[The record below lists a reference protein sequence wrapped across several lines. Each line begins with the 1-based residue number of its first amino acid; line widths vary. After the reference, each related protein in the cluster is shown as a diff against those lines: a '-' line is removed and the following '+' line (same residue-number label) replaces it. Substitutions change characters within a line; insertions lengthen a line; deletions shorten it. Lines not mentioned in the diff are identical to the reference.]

1 LIFIYN
7 TFFFYIFGRI
17 FKLKLKPQT
26 MNKQLLLIFA
36 AVLVFFNVHSQNKS
50 YWTAHNQNSDKII
63 TDKAVA
69 RDNFP
74 KQFKLYDLNSNSL
87 RQELFTL
94 LDNQKGKL
102 TTIIS
107 LPNAD
112 GQIEQFEVNEAS
124 NFDTELQ
131 AKFPEIRAYS
141 GKGITDRYATLKMS
155 ISPQGIQTMV
165 FRTDKENEFIEAYSK
180 DHTVYA
186 VFKSQRNKSNL
197 GWSCTTA
204 EEKSVFEYTSK
215 SATGSNTNQSSAGQ
229 LKTMRLALSCNAEY
243 SNHFGAF
250 NASQVALVLDA
261 FNATLTRCNGVYEKD
276 LGVHMNLVANTTNV
290 IYYVPSSDP
299 YSNSISSWNTSLQI
313 ALNTTLSG
321 IGTSL
326 SINNAA
332 YDIGHM
338 FGKTGGGG
346 NAGCIGCICVDGID
360 SGTGATKGRGITS
373 PSNGVPSGDSFDIDY
388 VVHEMGHQ
396 MGANHTFS
404 NGNEGLGVN
413 KEVGSGITIMGYAG
427 ITNEDVAAHS
437 IDIFHEASIEQI
449 QNNLAG
455 RICIVSTPLTT
466 NATPVVQAVGNFIIP
481 MSTPFVLTGVAT
493 DANETDVLTYCWE
506 QNDDGGSS
514 TGANS
519 TASETKTIG
528 PNFLSWNPTA
538 SPSRYF
544 PKLES
549 VIANSNTTS
558 QDGGTPG
565 FLSEA
570 LSSVSRAL
578 NFRLTVRDNVAYS
591 ATAPVKVGQTA
602 YTDMVVNVT
611 STAGPFLVNAPDS
624 NVSWVVGSNQTVTWN
639 VAGTT
644 ANGVNAS
651 YVDIFLS
658 TDGGFTYPVQ
668 LASKVPNNGSS
679 VITVP
684 NITRLTNRIMV
695 KGYKHIFFD
704 ISNADFAITA
714 PTSSFAI
721 AYNGLA
727 EQQNKQTCQGGNA
740 VYTIPYT
747 AYAGFTGTT
756 IFTATGLPAGVTATF
771 VPSSLSAS
779 GTVTMTVAATSSAG
793 AGLIPINV
801 SATSG
806 ATVKTAAFYVEIFNA
821 NFGTQALT
829 SPADLATTINP
840 LSVVLTWPVNAA
852 AISYDLQI
860 ATNSNFST
868 IIRTVNVTTN
878 SYAPPG
884 LLDATNYYWRVL
896 PKSPSCSGA
905 YSAGYRFTTGQL
917 VCFTNIAAD
926 TPVLIPDVANT
937 APIISTIT
945 LASTDMVSDLN
956 VTIDVNHTWV
966 NDMTI
971 LLISPTGTE
980 IRLVARPCTF
990 AALSNITA
998 TFDDSGNTVVCATS
1012 PAIYGTVKPL
1022 QQLSGFNGQPI
1033 NGVWQLKVLD
1043 PYNEDGGAINS
1054 WSLNICSLRQAV
1066 MAVVDNSLSNFVLYP
1081 NPNKGN
1087 FTVQFNSSSSNEIA
1101 ISVHDMRGRT
1111 ILNNKYSNT
1120 GLFSQN
1126 VQLDQVQSGVYL
1138 VTVQDGDKKVVKR
1151 IIIE

>member
-1 LIFIYN
+1 
-7 TFFFYIFGRI
+7 
-17 FKLKLKPQT
+17 
-26 MNKQLLLIFA
+26 MNKQLLLLFA
-36 AVLVFFNVHSQNKS
+36 AILFFCNVHGQNKN
-50 YWTAHNQNSDKII
+50 YWTEYNQNKDKII
-63 TDKAVA
+63 TDKSVA

-74 KQFKLYDLNSNSL
+74 KQFKLYALNINPL

-94 LDNQKGKL
+94 VESQKGKH

-124 NFDTELQ
+124 NFDAELQ

-141 GKGITDRYATLKMS
+141 GKGITDRYATLKLS

-165 FRTDKENEFIEAYSK
+165 FRTDKENEFIEAYSQ
-180 DHTVYA
+180 DHTIYA

-204 EEKSVFEYTSK
+204 EEKSVLENTSK
-215 SATGSNTNQSSAGQ
+215 SAIGSNTNQSSAGQ

-243 SNHFGAF
+243 SRYFGATS
-250 NASQVALVLDA
+250 AAQVGLVLAA
-261 FNATLTRCNGVYEKD
+261 FNATLARCNGVYEKD
-276 LGVHMNLVANTTNV
+276 LGVHLNLVASSTNV
-290 IYYVPSSDP
+290 IYYVPTTDP
-299 YSNSISSWNTSLQI
+299 YSTNLSTWNVSLQNT
-313 ALNTTLSG
+313 LSSNLTGVGTTLAA
-321 IGTSL
+321 
-326 SINNAA
+326 NNAA

-338 FGKTGGGG
+338 FGGSGGGG
-346 NAGCIGCICVDGID
+346 SAGCIGCVCVDDTSATNDTNKG
-360 SGTGATKGRGITS
+360 SGYTAPG
-373 PSNGVPSGDSFDIDY
+373 NSGPQGDYFDIDY

-404 NGNEGLGVN
+404 IGNEGRGVN

-427 ITNEDVAAHS
+427 ITDADVAAHS
-437 IDIFHEASIEQI
+437 IDIFHQASIEQI
-449 QNNLAG
+449 QNNLENKT
-455 RICIVSTPLTT
+455 CPVSTSLTA

-493 DANETDVLTYCWE
+493 DANATDALTYCWE
-506 QNDDGGSS
+506 QNDDVGSS

-519 TASETKTIG
+519 TASETKTVG
-528 PNFLSWNPTA
+528 PNFLSWYPTV

-549 VIANSNTTS
+549 IIANSNITNE
-558 QDGGTPG
+558 DGGTPG

-570 LSSVSRAL
+570 LSSVSRVL
-578 NFRLTVRDNVAYS
+578 NFRLTVRDNAPYR

-602 YTDMVVNVT
+602 YTDMAVNVT
-611 STAGPFLVNAPDS
+611 TTAGPFLVNSPNTAI
-624 NVSWVVGSNQTVTWN
+624 SWAVGSNQNVTWS

-644 ANGVNAS
+644 ANGVNAA

-658 TDGGFTYPVQ
+658 TDGGYTYPIQ
-668 LASKVPNNGSS
+668 LASKVPNNGSAS
-679 VITVP
+679 VTVP
-684 NITRLTNRIMV
+684 NNAGLTNRIMV

-704 ISNADFAITA
+704 ISNADFVISA

-721 AYNGLA
+721 AFNGVA
-727 EQQNKQTCQGGNA
+727 EQQNKQVCQGSNA

-756 IFTATGLPAGVTATF
+756 TFTATGLPAGVTATF
-771 VPSSLSAS
+771 VPSSLTAS
-779 GTVTMTVAATSSAG
+779 GTVTMTVATTSNAT

-806 ATVKTAAFYVEIFNA
+806 STVKTAIFYIEIFNS

-852 AISYDLQI
+852 AISYDVQI
-860 ATNSNFST
+860 ATNANFST
-868 IIRTVNVTTN
+868 IIRTTNVATN
-878 SYAPPG
+878 SYASPG

-896 PKSPSCSGA
+896 PKSLFCSGT

-917 VCFTNIAAD
+917 ICLTNDATD
-926 TPVLIPDVANT
+926 TPVDIPTVINT
-937 APIISTIT
+937 TPIISRIT
-945 LASTDMVSDLN
+945 LASTDMVSDVN
-956 VTIDVNHTWV
+956 VTVDISHTWV

-971 LLISPTGTE
+971 SLISPTGTE
-980 IRLVARPCTF
+980 IQLVARPCTN
-990 AALSNITA
+990 ASLLNITA
-998 TFDDSGNTVVCATS
+998 TFDDSGSALVCATN
-1012 PAIYGTVKPL
+1012 PAINGTVRPL
-1022 QQLSGFNGQPI
+1022 QAFSGFNGQPI

-1043 PYNEDGGAINS
+1043 PFNEDGGAING
-1054 WSLNICSLRQAV
+1054 WSLNVCSLRQAV
-1066 MAVVDNSLSNFVLYP
+1066 MGVADNSLSNFVLYP

-1120 GLFSQN
+1120 VLFSQN

-1151 IIIE
+1151 IIVE

>member
-1 LIFIYN
+1 
-7 TFFFYIFGRI
+7 
-17 FKLKLKPQT
+17 

-36 AVLVFFNVHSQNKS
+36 AVLVVFNVHSQSKTF
-50 YWTAHNQNSDKII
+50 WTAHNQSSDKII

-74 KQFKLYDLNSNSL
+74 KQFKLYDLNINSL

-94 LDNQKGKL
+94 ADNQKGKHA
-102 TTIIS
+102 TIIS

-112 GQIEQFEVNEAS
+112 GQIEQFEVNDAS
-124 NFDTELQ
+124 NFDAELQ

-165 FRTDKENEFIEAYSK
+165 FRTDKENEFIEAYSQ

-186 VFKSQRNKSNL
+186 VFKSQRNNKNL
-197 GWSCTTA
+197 GWSCSTV
-204 EEKSVFEYTSK
+204 EEKSVLESTSK
-215 SATGSNTNQSSAGQ
+215 SAIGSNTNQSSAGQ

-243 SNHFGAF
+243 SRYFGATS
-250 NASQVALVLDA
+250 AAQVSLVLAA

-276 LGVHMNLVANTTNV
+276 LGLHLNLVASSTNV
-290 IYYVPSSDP
+290 IYYVVATDP
-299 YSNSISSWNTSLQI
+299 YTTMTNWNTQLQNTLSSTLTG
-313 ALNTTLSG
+313 AGTTLAA
-321 IGTSL
+321 
-326 SINNAA
+326 NNAA

-338 FGKTGGGG
+338 FGSTGGGG
-346 NAGCIGCICVDGID
+346 NAGCIGCVCVDD
-360 SGTGATKGRGITS
+360 TSSLTDKNKGSGITS
-373 PSNGVPSGDSFDIDY
+373 PGNGVPQGDTFDIDY

-404 NGNEGLGVN
+404 NSNEGSGVN

-427 ITNEDVAAHS
+427 ITSADVAAHS
-437 IDIFHEASIEQI
+437 IDIYHEASIEQI
-449 QNNLAG
+449 QNNLANKTCP
-455 RICIVSTPLTT
+455 ITTPLTA

-481 MSTPFVLTGVAT
+481 ISTPFVLTGVAT
-493 DANETDVLTYCWE
+493 DANATDALTYCWE

-514 TGANS
+514 TAANS
-519 TASETKTIG
+519 TASETKTVG

-538 SPSRYF
+538 SPLRYF
-544 PKLES
+544 PKIES
-549 VIANSNTTS
+549 VVVNSTTTS
-558 QDGGTPG
+558 EVGGTAG

-570 LSSVSRAL
+570 LSSVSRTL

-591 ATAPVKVGQTA
+591 ATSPVKVGQTA
-602 YTDMVVNVT
+602 YTDMAVNVT
-611 STAGPFLVNAPDS
+611 SAAGPFVVNAP
-624 NVSWVVGSNQTVTWN
+624 NTPVSWAVGSNQTVTWN

-644 ANGVNAS
+644 ANGVNAA

-658 TDGGFTYPVQ
+658 TDGGYTYPIQ

-679 VITVP
+679 SITVP
-684 NITRLTNRIMV
+684 NNAGSTNRIMV

-704 ISNADFAITA
+704 ISNAEFIITA

-721 AYNGLA
+721 AFNGVA

-740 VYTIPYT
+740 VYTIPYI

-756 IFTATGLPAGVTATF
+756 TFTATGLPAGVTATF
-771 VPSSLSAS
+771 VPSSLTAS
-779 GTVTMTVAATSSAG
+779 GTVTMTVAAASTAT

-806 ATVKTAAFYVEIFNA
+806 ATVKTATFYLEIFNS

-840 LSVVLTWPVNAA
+840 LSVVLNWPVNAA
-852 AISYDLQI
+852 ATSYDVQI
-860 ATNSNFST
+860 ASNANFST
-868 IIRTVNVTTN
+868 ILRTANVVTN
-878 SYAPPG
+878 SYAPAG
-884 LLDATNYYWRVL
+884 LLDATVYYWRVL
-896 PKSPSCSGA
+896 PKSPSCSGT
-905 YSAGYRFTTGQL
+905 YSVGYKFTTGQSICL
-917 VCFTNIAAD
+917 TSLSAD
-926 TPVLIPDVANT
+926 TPVTIPIVANT
-937 APIISTIT
+937 TPFISSIT
-945 LASTDMVSDLN
+945 MVSPDMVSDVN
-956 VTIDVNHTWV
+956 VTVDISHTWV

-971 LLISPTGTE
+971 SLISPTGTE
-980 IRLVARPCTF
+980 IQLVARPCTN

-998 TFDDSGNTVVCATS
+998 TFDDSGSTVVCATS
-1012 PAIYGTVKPL
+1012 PAISGTVKPVQL
-1022 QQLSGFNGQPI
+1022 LSGYNGQAI

-1043 PYNEDGGAINS
+1043 PYNEDGGSINS
-1054 WSLNICSLRQAV
+1054 WSLNVCSLRQAV
-1066 MAVVDNSLSNFVLYP
+1066 MGVADTSLSNFVLYP

-1151 IIIE
+1151 IVIE

>member
-1 LIFIYN
+1 
-7 TFFFYIFGRI
+7 
-17 FKLKLKPQT
+17 

-36 AVLVFFNVHSQNKS
+36 AVLVVFNAHSQNNIF
-50 YWTAHNQNSDKII
+50 WTEHNQNKDKII
-63 TDKAVA
+63 TDKSVA

-74 KQFKLYDLNSNSL
+74 KQFKLYDLNINSL

-94 LDNQKGKL
+94 VDSQTGKHA
-102 TTIIS
+102 TIIS

-112 GQIEQFEVNEAS
+112 GQIEQFEVNDAS

-131 AKFPEIRAYS
+131 SKFPEIRAYS
-141 GKGITDRYATLKMS
+141 GKGITDKYATLKLS

-165 FRTDKENEFIEAYSK
+165 FRTDKENEFIEAYSQ

-186 VFKSQRNKSNL
+186 VFKSQRNNKTL
-197 GWSCTTA
+197 GWSCSTFD
-204 EEKSVFEYTSK
+204 EKSVMENTSK
-215 SATGSNTNQSSAGQ
+215 SVTGSNANQSSAGQ

-243 SNHFGAF
+243 SRYFGATS
-250 NASQVALVLDA
+250 AAQVGLVLAA
-261 FNATLTRCNGVYEKD
+261 FNATMTRCNGIYEKD
-276 LGVHMNLVANTTNV
+276 LGVHLNLVASTTNV
-290 IYYVPSSDP
+290 IYYVATLDP
-299 YSNSISSWNTSLQI
+299 YSTLANWNTQLQN
-313 ALNTTLSG
+313 ALSSTLTG
-321 IGTSL
+321 AGTSL
-326 SINNAA
+326 AANNAA

-338 FGKTGGGG
+338 FGSTGGGG
-346 NAGCIGCICVDGID
+346 NAGCIGCVCSDD
-360 SGTGATKGRGITS
+360 TDLLTDNNKGSGITS
-373 PSNGVPSGDSFDIDY
+373 PGNGVPQGDTFDIDY

-404 NGNEGLGVN
+404 HSNQGSGVS

-427 ITNEDVAAHS
+427 ITNQDVAANS
-437 IDIFHEASIEQI
+437 IDIFHQASIEQI
-449 QNNLAG
+449 QNNLATKTCP
-455 RICIVSTPLTT
+455 ITTPLTA

-481 MSTPFVLTGVAT
+481 ISTPFVLTGVAT
-493 DANETDVLTYCWE
+493 DANEIDALTYCWE

-514 TGANS
+514 TGVNS
-519 TASETKTIG
+519 TASETKTVG

-549 VIANSNTTS
+549 VIANSTTTS
-558 QDGGTPG
+558 EVGGDAG
-565 FLSEA
+565 MLSEA
-570 LSSVSRAL
+570 LSSVSRVL
-578 NFRLTVRDNVAYS
+578 NFRLTVRDNAPYRS
-591 ATAPVKVGQTA
+591 AAPVKVGQTA
-602 YTDMVVNVT
+602 YTDMAVNVT
-611 STAGPFLVNAPDS
+611 STAGPFIVNSP
-624 NVSWVVGSNQTVTWN
+624 NTFVSWTVGSNQTVTWN

-644 ANGVNAS
+644 ANGVNAA

-658 TDGGFTYPVQ
+658 TDGGYTYPIQ

-679 VITVP
+679 IVTVP
-684 NITRLTNRIMV
+684 NNAGSSNRIMV

-704 ISNADFAITA
+704 ISNADFSITA

-721 AYNGLA
+721 AFNGVA
-727 EQQNKQTCQGGNA
+727 EQQNKQACQGGST

-747 AYAGFTGTT
+747 AYAGFSGTT
-756 IFTATGLPAGVTATF
+756 TFTATGLPAGITATF
-771 VPSSLSAS
+771 IPSSLSAS
-779 GTVTMTVAATSSAG
+779 GTVTMTVAATSSTT

-806 ATVKTAAFYVEIFNA
+806 ATVKTAAFFLEIFNS

-840 LSVVLTWPVNAA
+840 LSVVLNWPVNAA
-852 AISYDLQI
+852 ATSYDLQI
-860 ATNSNFST
+860 ASNANFST

-878 SYAPPG
+878 SYAPSG

-896 PKSPSCSGA
+896 PKSPSCSGT
-905 YSAGYRFTTGQL
+905 YSVGYRFTTGQL
-917 VCFTNIAAD
+917 VCLNNDATD
-926 TPVLIPDVANT
+926 TPVDIPIVINT
-937 APIISTIT
+937 TPIISRIT
-945 LASTDMVSDLN
+945 LVSTDMVSDVN
-956 VTIDVNHTWV
+956 VTVDIRHTWV

-971 LLISPTGTE
+971 SLISPSLTE
-980 IRLVARPCTF
+980 IQLVARPCTN
-990 AALSNITA
+990 ASLLDITA
-998 TFDDSGNTVVCATS
+998 TFDDSGSTLVCATS
-1012 PAIYGTVKPL
+1012 PAISGTVKPI

-1054 WSLNICSLRQAV
+1054 WSLNVCSLRQAV

>member
-1 LIFIYN
+1 
-7 TFFFYIFGRI
+7 
-17 FKLKLKPQT
+17 

-36 AVLVFFNVHSQNKS
+36 AMLVFFNAHSQNKTF
-50 YWTAHNQNSDKII
+50 WTAHNQNSDKII

-74 KQFKLYDLNSNSL
+74 KQFKLYDLNINSL

-94 LDNQKGKL
+94 VDNQTGKHAA
-102 TTIIS
+102 IIS

-124 NFDTELQ
+124 NFDAELQ
-131 AKFPEIRAYS
+131 SKFPEIRAYS

-165 FRTDKENEFIEAYSK
+165 FRTAKENEFIEAYSQ

-204 EEKSVFEYTSK
+204 EEKSVLEYTSK
-215 SATGSNTNQSSAGQ
+215 SAIGSNTNQSSAGQ

-243 SNHFGAF
+243 SRFFGATS
-250 NASQVALVLDA
+250 AAQVGLVLAA
-261 FNATLTRCNGVYEKD
+261 FNATLARCNGVYEKD
-276 LGVHMNLVANTTNV
+276 LGVHLNLVASSTNV
-290 IYYVPSSDP
+290 IYYVVATDP
-299 YSNSISSWNTSLQI
+299 YTSLANWNTQLQN
-313 ALNTTLSG
+313 ALSSTLTGVGTTLAA
-321 IGTSL
+321 
-326 SINNAA
+326 NNAV

-338 FGKTGGGG
+338 FGSTGGGG
-346 NAGCIGCICVDGID
+346 NAGCIGCVCVDD
-360 SGTGATKGRGITS
+360 TSSLTDKNKGSGITS
-373 PSNGVPSGDSFDIDY
+373 PSNGVPQGDTFDIDY

-396 MGANHTFS
+396 MGATHTFS
-404 NGNEGLGVN
+404 NSNEGTNTN

-427 ITNEDVAAHS
+427 ITNADVAANS
-437 IDIFHEASIEQI
+437 IDIYHETSIEQI
-449 QNNLAG
+449 QNNLATKTCP
-455 RICIVSTPLTT
+455 ITTPLTT
-466 NATPVVQAVGNFIIP
+466 NATPIVQAIGNFIIP

-493 DANETDVLTYCWE
+493 DANETDALTYCWE

-519 TASETKTIG
+519 SAGETKTVG
-528 PNFLSWNPTA
+528 PNFLTWYPTA

-549 VIANSNTTS
+549 VVANSNTTS
-558 QDGGTPG
+558 EVGGTTG
-565 FLSEA
+565 FFSEA
-570 LSSVSRAL
+570 LSSVSRTL
-578 NFRLTVRDNVAYS
+578 NFRLTVRDNVPYS

-602 YTDMVVNVT
+602 YTDMAVNVT
-611 STAGPFLVNAPDS
+611 STAGPFIVNSPNS
-624 NVSWVVGSNQTVTWN
+624 PVSWTVGSNQTVTWS

-658 TDGGFTYPVQ
+658 TDGGYTYPIQ

-679 VITVP
+679 VVTVP
-684 NITRLTNRIMV
+684 NNAGSTNRIMV

-704 ISNADFAITA
+704 ISNADFAIVA
-714 PTSSFAI
+714 PSSSFAI
-721 AYNGLA
+721 AFNGVA
-727 EQQNKQTCQGGNA
+727 EQQNKQACQGGNA
-740 VYTIPYT
+740 VYTIPYA

-756 IFTATGLPAGVTATF
+756 TFTATGLPAGVTATF
-771 VPSSLSAS
+771 APSSFTAS
-779 GTVTMTVAATSSAG
+779 GTVTMTVAISSSAT

-806 ATVKTAAFYVEIFNA
+806 ATVKTAIFYVEIFNA

-852 AISYDLQI
+852 AITYDVQI

-868 IIRTVNVTTN
+868 IIRTANVTTN

-884 LLDATNYYWRVL
+884 LLDATIYYWRVL
-896 PKSPSCSGA
+896 PKSPSCSGT
-905 YSAGYRFTTGQL
+905 YSSGYRFTTGQL
-917 VCFTNIAAD
+917 VCLTNLSTD
-926 TPVLIPDVANT
+926 TPVDIPIVANT
-937 APIISTIT
+937 TPFISAIT
-945 LASTDMVSDLN
+945 MVSPDLVSDVN
-956 VTIDVNHTWV
+956 VTIDISHTWV

-971 LLISPTGTE
+971 SLISPSGTE
-980 IRLVARPCTF
+980 IQLVARPCTN
-990 AALSNITA
+990 AALLNITA
-998 TFDDSGNTVVCATS
+998 TFDDSGSTLVCATN
-1012 PAIYGTVKPL
+1012 PAISGTVRPL
-1022 QQLSGFNGQPI
+1022 QALSGLNGQPI

-1043 PYNEDGGAINS
+1043 PYNEDGGAING
-1054 WSLNICSLRQAV
+1054 WSLNVCSLRQAV
-1066 MAVVDNSLSNFVLYP
+1066 MSIADTSLSNFVLYP

-1151 IIIE
+1151 IVIE

>member
-1 LIFIYN
+1 
-7 TFFFYIFGRI
+7 
-17 FKLKLKPQT
+17 

-36 AVLVFFNVHSQNKS
+36 AVLVVFNVHSQNKTF
-50 YWTAHNQNSDKII
+50 WTAHHQNSDKII

-74 KQFKLYDLNSNSL
+74 KQFKLYDLNINSL

-94 LDNQKGKL
+94 LDNQTGKHS
-102 TTIIS
+102 TIIS

-124 NFDTELQ
+124 NFDAELQ

-165 FRTDKENEFIEAYSK
+165 FRTDKENEFIEAYSQ
-180 DHTVYA
+180 DHSVYA

-204 EEKSVFEYTSK
+204 EEKSVMQLTSK
-215 SATGSNTNQSSAGQ
+215 SVLNNNTIQSSAGQ

-243 SNHFGAF
+243 SRYFGATS
-250 NASQVALVLDA
+250 AAQVGLVLAA
-261 FNATLTRCNGVYEKD
+261 FNATLSRCNGVYERD
-276 LGVHMNLVANTTNV
+276 LGVHLNLVASTTNV
-290 IYYVPSSDP
+290 IYYVVASDP
-299 YSNSISSWNTSLQI
+299 YSTNLSTWNVSLQN
-313 ALNTTLSG
+313 ALSSTLTGVGTTLEA
-321 IGTSL
+321 
-326 SINNAA
+326 NNAA

-338 FGKTGGGG
+338 FGSNGGGG
-346 NAGCIGCICVDGID
+346 NAGCIGCVCVDD
-360 SGTGATKGRGITS
+360 TSSLTDRNKGSGITS
-373 PSNGVPSGDSFDIDY
+373 PGNGVPQGDTFDIDY

-396 MGANHTFS
+396 MGATHTFS
-404 NGNEGLGVN
+404 NANEGTNTN

-427 ITNEDVAAHS
+427 ITDADVAANS
-437 IDIFHEASIEQI
+437 IDIYHETSIEQI
-449 QNNLAG
+449 QNNLTSKTCP
-455 RICIVSTPLTT
+455 ITTTLTA
-466 NATPVVQAVGNFIIP
+466 NATPVVPAVGNFIIP
-481 MSTPFVLTGVAT
+481 ISTPFVLTGVAT
-493 DANETDVLTYCWE
+493 DANATDALTYCWE

-519 TASETKTIG
+519 TASETKTVG

-549 VIANSNTTS
+549 VIANSTTTS
-558 QDGGTPG
+558 EVGGTAG

-570 LSSVSRAL
+570 LSSVSRVL
-578 NFRLTVRDNVAYS
+578 NFRLTVRDNVPYRS
-591 ATAPVKVGQTA
+591 ISPVKVGQTA
-602 YTDMVVNVT
+602 YTDMAVNVT
-611 STAGPFLVNAPDS
+611 SAAGPFIVSAP
-624 NVSWVVGSNQTVTWN
+624 NTLVSWAVGSNQTVTWN

-658 TDGGFTYPVQ
+658 TDGGYTYPIQ

-684 NITRLTNRIMV
+684 NNAGSTNRIMV

-714 PTSSFAI
+714 PASSFAI
-721 AYNGLA
+721 AFNGVA
-727 EQQNKQTCQGGNA
+727 EQQNKQICQGGSA

-747 AYAGFTGTT
+747 AYVGFTGTT
-756 IFTATGLPAGVTATF
+756 TFTATGLPAGVTATF
-771 VPSSLSAS
+771 APSSFTAS
-779 GTVTMTVAATSSAG
+779 GTVTMTVAITSSA
-793 AGLIPINV
+793 AVGLIPINV

-829 SPADLATTINP
+829 SPADLATTINS

-852 AISYDLQI
+852 ATSYDVQI
-860 ATNSNFST
+860 ASNANFST
-868 IIRTVNVTTN
+868 IIRTATVTTN

-896 PKSPSCSGA
+896 PKSPSCSGT
-905 YSAGYRFTTGQL
+905 YSIGYRFTTGQL
-917 VCFTNIAAD
+917 VCLTNEAAD
-926 TPVLIPDVANT
+926 TPVTIPTVANT
-937 APIISTIT
+937 TPFYSEIIMN
-945 LASTDMVSDLN
+945 STDNVSDVN
-956 VTIDVNHTWV
+956 VTIDLSHTWV

-971 LLISPTGTE
+971 SLISPSLTE
-980 IRLVARPCTF
+980 IQLVARPCTNNS
-990 AALSNITA
+990 LLNITA
-998 TFDDSGNTVVCATS
+998 TFDDSGSTLVCATN
-1012 PAIYGTVKPL
+1012 PAISGTVRPL
-1022 QQLSGFNGQPI
+1022 QALSGLNGQPI
-1033 NGVWQLKVLD
+1033 NGSWFLKVVD

-1054 WSLNICSLRQAV
+1054 WSLNVCSLRQAV
-1066 MAVVDNSLSNFVLYP
+1066 MSVADTSLSNFVLYP

-1126 VQLDQVQSGVYL
+1126 VQLNQVQSGVYL